1 MKKLIALLLLSVAVT
16 ARAAGDK
23 VNVGNHILD
32 CDTVTHA
39 KIGPGITLTQLV
51 LTGSTTLHVHY
62 ITVDLSAPGVRF
74 RTARGSGS
82 TRLERTSSMGKRIS
96 DSKSR
101 AIAGINGDFFDVT
114 STYDDGRSR
123 PRMPMYSTIIDGEI
137 TRTTSRGHQFF
148 VDNNGVPNIGHYSFG
163 MSTIT
168 CGDRSVEFGG
178 VNMMPVNSNSE
189 YSAGDA
195 VTMYNR
201 NGWESPYQERYAGNC
216 SEVSAEP
223 LEGEYPNSVSESR
236 YRITSSVANT
246 GNMKIPDGGCVLIGK
261 GRGKTFI
268 DALKPGDIVT
278 VSCKAT
284 LRGSDVYPV
293 QAIGGN
299 PLNVQYGNA
308 LESDGTRD
316 DAVEIHPRTG
326 VGVSRDRT
334 KVIMMAVD
342 GRGVSKGATTR
353 MVGDLLVYAG
363 AYTGMNLDGGGST
376 TCWTDAFGVVN
387 IPSDKSGERTV
398 GDALFAVVDGDV
410 DDKNIA
416 ELQFREWTHT
426 MDPGETWR
434 PVVYGYNKAG
444 VLVNTD
450 VKGFSLSVKGGIGEV
465 SQPGEIKAAAPG
477 MGVVTVKLGSITADV
492 VVKVNG
498 DSTVTDIEN
507 TPVGGEPEYYD
518 VNGVRVKNPSKGVYI
533 RRKNGK
539 TAKVI
544 I

>member
-1 MKKLIALLLLSVAVT
+1 M
-16 ARAAGDK
+16 
-23 VNVGNHILD
+23 
-32 CDTVTHA
+32 
-39 KIGPGITLTQLV
+39 
-51 LTGSTTLHVHY
+51 
-62 ITVDLSAPGVRF
+62 
-74 RTARGSGS
+74 
-82 TRLERTSSMGKRIS
+82 
-96 DSKSR
+96 
-101 AIAGINGDFFDVT
+101 
-114 STYDDGRSR
+114 
-123 PRMPMYSTIIDGEI
+123 
-137 TRTTSRGHQFF
+137 
-148 VDNNGVPNIGHYSFG
+148 
-163 MSTIT
+163 
-168 CGDRSVEFGG
+168 
-178 VNMMPVNSNSE
+178 
-189 YSAGDA
+189 
-195 VTMYNR
+195 
-201 NGWESPYQERYAGNC
+201 
-216 SEVSAEP
+216 
-223 LEGEYPNSVSESR
+223 
-236 YRITSSVANT
+236 
-246 GNMKIPDGGCVLIGK
+246 
-261 GRGKTFI
+261 
-268 DALKPGDIVT
+268 
-278 VSCKAT
+278 
-284 LRGSDVYPV
+284 
-293 QAIGGN
+293 
-299 PLNVQYGNA
+299 
-308 LESDGTRD
+308 ESDGTRD

-426 MDPGETWR
+426 MDSGETWR
-434 PVVYGYNKAG
+434 PVVYGYNKVG

-465 SQPGEIKAAAPG
+465 SQPGEIKASAPG
-477 MGVVTVKLGSITADV
+477 MGVVTAKLGSVTADV

-498 DSTVTDIEN
+498 DSAVTDIEN
-507 TPVGGEPEYYD
+507 APAGGEPEYYD